1 MMAPLFILSGPSG
14 SGKSTVVCRLVAE
27 RNPPLRQSVS
37 ATMRLPR
44 PTERDG
50 VHYHFWTRARFE
62 AAVKADEFLEWADV
76 FGNWY
81 GTPRSEVEPY
91 RQQGIGVILAIDVQ
105 GAGQVRERC
114 ADAVTI
120 FLRTSSMEIYE
131 HRLRARGT
139 ETEDTIQRRLQGAR
153 GELERVG
160 EYQYV
165 VINDVLDTAVAELR
179 QIVRRHFQ
187 GSDHAG

>member
-27 RNPPLRQSVS
+27 RIPPLRQSVS
-37 ATMRLPR
+37 ATTRQPR

-50 VHYHFWTRARFE
+50 VHYHFWTQQRFE
-62 AAVKADEFLEWADV
+62 TAVKAGEFLEWADV

-91 RQQGIGVILAIDVQ
+91 RQQGIGIILAIDVQ
-105 GAGQVRERC
+105 GAGQLKQRC

-120 FLRTSSMEIYE
+120 FLRTSSMEVYE
-131 HRLRARGT
+131 QRLRARGT
-139 ETEDTIQRRLQGAR
+139 ETEETIQRRLLGAR
-153 GELERVG
+153 RELERVG
-160 EYQYV
+160 EYDYV
-165 VINDVLDTAVAELR
+165 VINDVLDTALAELR
-179 QIVRRHFQ
+179 QIVWRHFQ
-187 GSDHAG
+187 GRDHAG